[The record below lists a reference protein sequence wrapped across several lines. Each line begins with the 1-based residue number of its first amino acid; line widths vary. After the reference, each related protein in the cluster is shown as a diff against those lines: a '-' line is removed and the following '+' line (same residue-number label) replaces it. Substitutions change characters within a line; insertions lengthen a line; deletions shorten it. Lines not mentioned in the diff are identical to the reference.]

1 MARSLLERLKNT
13 IRDNLVDFLEVE
25 PQSEAPSLENMSSSE
40 IVRRLKLR
48 LGTVEAER
56 YRLAQVLAE
65 EAAPDDLN
73 QRASAA
79 LDAGDERLAREI
91 LRLKVDHASTLSE
104 ADEKRED
111 LDLEAE
117 DLQALIA
124 LIEANSEIDESLEQR
139 LETYEA
145 ALQAPTDSGKKG

>member
-1 MARSLLERLKNT
+1 MTRSLLERLKNT

-25 PQSEAPSLENMSSSE
+25 QQSENPSLENMSSSE

-56 YRLAQVLAE
+56 YRLAQALGE
-65 EAAPDDLN
+65 APDENDLEA
-73 QRASAA
+73 RASAA
-79 LDAGDERLAREI
+79 LDAGNERLAREI
-91 LRLKVDHASTLSE
+91 LRLKVDHASTRSE

-124 LIEANSEIDESLEQR
+124 LIEADSEIDASLEER
-139 LETYEA
+139 LEQYEA
-145 ALQAPTDSGKKG
+145 TLNAPSDTSKEG

>member
-25 PQSEAPSLENMSSSE
+25 PQSEPPSLENMSSSE

-91 LRLKVDHASTLSE
+91 LRLKVDHASTRSE

-124 LIEANSEIDESLEQR
+124 LIEADSEIDESLEER
-139 LETYEA
+139 LEKYEA
-145 ALQAPTDSGKKG
+145 ALNAPADTSKEG

>member
-1 MARSLLERLKNT
+1 MTRSLLERLKNT

-25 PQSEAPSLENMSSSE
+25 PQSETPSLENMSSSE

-56 YRLAQVLAE
+56 YRLAQALAE
-65 EAAPDDLN
+65 EPLPDDLDA
-73 QRASAA
+73 RASAA

-91 LRLKVDHASTLSE
+91 LRLKVEHASTRSE

-124 LIEANSEIDESLEQR
+124 LIEADSDIDESLEER
-139 LETYEA
+139 LEKYEA
-145 ALQAPTDSGKKG
+145 TLGAPADTSKEG